1 MNKDIKVTKF
11 VERGYTWVDIFYPRK
26 YKLSISYKSVTANYQ
41 VEEIEEKP
49 GNKVTFSRIAN
60 INHGMKQTVRFD
72 SLDKGIKEDFL
83 RFISPNITESELKQR
98 LNMPVAELS

>member
-11 VERGYTWVDIFYPRK
+11 VERGYTWVDVFYPRK

-41 VEEIEEKP
+41 VEEKP

-72 SLDKGIKEDFL
+72 SLDRGIKEDFL
-83 RFISPNITESELKQR
+83 KFIDTDITESELKKL
-98 LNMPVAELS
+98 LNIPVPEFT